1 MRHVNGMLFG
11 RPESTAPV
19 ERVPLS
25 SRTAVLL
32 AAVPVVVL
40 GVYIPGPVHSLLEL
54 AAQQLGGH

>member
-1 MRHVNGMLFG
+1 LFG
-11 RPESTAPV
+11 KPEATAPV

-25 SRTAVLL
+25 CRTAVLL
-32 AAVPVVVL
+32 AAVPVVAL